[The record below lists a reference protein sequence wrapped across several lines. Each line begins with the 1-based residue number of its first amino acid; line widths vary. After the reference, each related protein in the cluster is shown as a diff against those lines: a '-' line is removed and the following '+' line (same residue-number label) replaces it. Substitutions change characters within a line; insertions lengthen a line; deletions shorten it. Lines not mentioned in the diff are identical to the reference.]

1 MISIS
6 SYKNKNV
13 GILGAGLSGIAAA
26 KILVSSKANIY
37 IFDDK
42 KDKPDFINDNCWKN
56 YKLWPWEALAA
67 LVVSPGIPI
76 NAKNKHL
83 AIELAIKNKITIIN
97 EIDLF
102 FQSKP
107 KAKIIGITGTNGKST
122 TVALLFH
129 ILKSNKIKCVIGGN
143 YGFPACEIKD
153 PGKNGI
159 IILELSSYQLD
170 GAKELRLDLATITNI
185 TKDHLDY
192 HETFENYKF
201 SKLKIINSLK
211 ENGTFFLDAHNKL
224 LNEIVTEK
232 NFKSINIIK
241 IKKDKNYNYINDNDY
256 LQGAHN
262 ASNSSIAI
270 SIAKHLNID
279 LKKISFA
286 INNFKGLP
294 HRMEPLYTSD
304 RIKIINDSKSTNGE
318 STAAA
323 LNSFENIFWI
333 AGGQPKSDGIGEA
346 KNFLDKVKEV
356 FLIGKSTDYF
366 CKEIS
371 KFKKD
376 LQINNCL
383 TLENATKLA
392 LKKAA
397 MSNLQNYVILLSP
410 SAASFDQYINFED
423 RGNKF
428 KKIVNQELNEGS
440 IK

>member
-1 MISIS
+1 MKSIS

-170 GAKELRLDLATITNI
+170 GVKELRLDLATITNI

-241 IKKDKNYNYINDNDY
+241 IKKDKNYNYVNDNDY

-262 ASNSSIAI
+262 ELNSSIAI
-270 SIAKHLNID
+270 SIAKHLNIN

>member
-6 SYKNKNV
+6 FYENKVV
-13 GILGAGLSGIAAA
+13 GILGAGLSGMAAA
-26 KILVSSKANIY
+26 KILVSSKANIF

-42 KDKPDFINDNCWKN
+42 KDKPDFINDNCWIN
-56 YKLWPWEALAA
+56 YTLWPWGTLTA

-83 AIELAIKNKITIIN
+83 AIELAIKNKIKIIN

-102 FQSKP
+102 FQTRP
-107 KAKIIGITGTNGKST
+107 EAKIIGITGTNGKST

-143 YGFPACEIKD
+143 YGIPACEIKD
-153 PGKNGI
+153 PGKNGV

-170 GAKELRLDLATITNI
+170 GAKELSLDLATITNI

-192 HETFENYKF
+192 HETFKNYKF
-201 SKLKIINSLK
+201 SKLKIINFLK
-211 ENGTFFLDAHNKL
+211 ENGTFILDAENKL
-224 LNEIVTEK
+224 LNKIVTEK
-232 NFKSINIIK
+232 NFKSINVIK
-241 IKKDKNYNYINDNDY
+241 IKKNETYNYVNDNDY

-262 ASNSSIAI
+262 ASNSTIAASIAE
-270 SIAKHLNID
+270 HLNINPE
-279 LKKISFA
+279 KISLA

-294 HRMEPLYTSD
+294 HRMEPLYASD

-323 LNSFENIFWI
+323 LQSFENIFWI

-346 KNFLDKVKEV
+346 KNFLNKVKEV
-356 FLIGKSTDYF
+356 FLIGKSTDFF
-366 CKEIS
+366 CKEIL
-371 KFKKD
+371 KYKKD
-376 LQINNCL
+376 LKIHNCL
-383 TLENATKLA
+383 SLEKATKLA
-392 LKKAA
+392 FKQAII
-397 MSNLQNYVILLSP
+397 SNLKDYVILLSP

-428 KKIVNQELNEGS
+428 KEIVNQQLNKGF

>member
-1 MISIS
+1 MISIN

-37 IFDDK
+37 MFDDK

-170 GAKELRLDLATITNI
+170 GVKELRLDLATITNI

-241 IKKDKNYNYINDNDY
+241 IKKDKNYNYVNDNDY

-262 ASNSSIAI
+262 ELNSSIAI
-270 SIAKHLNID
+270 SIAKHLNIN

-356 FLIGKSTDYF
+356 FLIGKSTDFF

>member
-1 MISIS
+1 MTSIS

-241 IKKDKNYNYINDNDY
+241 IKKDKNYNYVNDNGY

-270 SIAKHLNID
+270 SIAKHLNIN

-333 AGGQPKSDGIGEA
+333 AGGLPKSDGIGEA

-356 FLIGKSTDYF
+356 FLIGKSTDFF

-376 LQINNCL
+376 LQIHNCL
-383 TLENATKLA
+383 SLEKATKLA

>member
-1 MISIS
+1 MTSIN

-56 YKLWPWEALAA
+56 YKLWPWEALTA

-232 NFKSINIIK
+232 NFNSINIIK
-241 IKKDKNYNYINDNDY
+241 IKKDKNYNYVNDNDY

-262 ASNSSIAI
+262 KLNSSIAI
-270 SIAKHLNID
+270 SIAKHLNIN

-304 RIKIINDSKSTNGE
+304 RVKIINDSKSTNGE

-346 KNFLDKVKEV
+346 KNFLDNVKEV

-366 CKEIS
+366 FKEIS
-371 KFKKD
+371 KIKKD

>member
-1 MISIS
+1 MTSIN

-56 YKLWPWEALAA
+56 YKLWPWEALTA

-170 GAKELRLDLATITNI
+170 GVKELRLDLATITNI

-232 NFKSINIIK
+232 NFNSINIIK
-241 IKKDKNYNYINDNDY
+241 IKKDKNYNYVNDNDY

-262 ASNSSIAI
+262 ELNSSIAI
-270 SIAKHLNID
+270 SIAKHLNIN

-346 KNFLDKVKEV
+346 KNFLDNVKEV

>member
-1 MISIS
+1 MTSIS

-270 SIAKHLNID
+270 SIAKHLNIN

-333 AGGQPKSDGIGEA
+333 AGGQPKSDGIGKA

-428 KKIVNQELNEGS
+428 KTIVNQELNEGS

>member
-1 MISIS
+1 LTSIS

-83 AIELAIKNKITIIN
+83 AIELAIKNKIKIIN

-170 GAKELRLDLATITNI
+170 GVKELRLDLATITNI

-192 HETFENYKF
+192 HETFDNYKF

-241 IKKDKNYNYINDNDY
+241 IKKDKSYNYVNDNGY

-270 SIAKHLNID
+270 SIAKHLNINH
-279 LKKISFA
+279 KKISFA
-286 INNFKGLP
+286 VNNFKGLP

-356 FLIGKSTDYF
+356 FLIGKSTDFF

-376 LQINNCL
+376 LQIHNCL
-383 TLENATKLA
+383 SLEKATKLA
-392 LKKAA
+392 
-397 MSNLQNYVILLSP
+397 
-410 SAASFDQYINFED
+410 
-423 RGNKF
+423 
-428 KKIVNQELNEGS
+428 
-440 IK
+440 

>member
-1 MISIS
+1 MINIS
-6 SYKNKNV
+6 SYENKNV

-26 KILVSSKANIY
+26 KILVNSKANIF

-56 YKLWPWEALAA
+56 YKLWPWKTLTT

-76 NAKNKHL
+76 NTKNKHL
-83 AIELAIKNKITIIN
+83 AIKLAIRNKIKIIN

-102 FQSKP
+102 FQTKP
-107 KAKIIGITGTNGKST
+107 EAKIIGVTGTNGKST

-129 ILKSNKIKCVIGGN
+129 ILNFNKIKCVIGGN
-143 YGFPACEIKD
+143 YGFPACEIND

-170 GAKELRLDLATITNI
+170 GAKELSLDLATITNI

-201 SKLKIINSLK
+201 SKLKIIKFLK
-211 ENGTFFLDAHNKL
+211 ENGTFILDTDNKL
-224 LNEIVTEK
+224 LDETVNEN

-241 IKKDKNYNYINDNDY
+241 IKKDEPYNYVNDNEY

-262 ASNSSIAI
+262 ESNKSIAV
-270 SIAKHLNID
+270 SIAKYLNIN
-279 LKKISFA
+279 LEKISLA

-318 STAAA
+318 ATAAA
-323 LNSFENIFWI
+323 LKSFENIFWI

-356 FLIGKSTDYF
+356 FLIGQSTDFF

-376 LQINNCL
+376 LQIHDCL
-383 TLENATKLA
+383 SLERATELA
-392 LKKAA
+392 FKKAEN
-397 MSNLQNYVILLSP
+397 SNLQNYVILLSP
-410 SAASFDQYINFED
+410 SAASFDQYVNFED

-428 KKIVNQELNEGS
+428 KEIVNQKLNEGL